1 MDGRQLAGKDP
12 VLKVKLAPRS
22 SMNKIVGFEGDILK
36 VKVKSAPV
44 DGLAN
49 QDLILLLSKHLRVA
63 KERIEIISGHKSRSK
78 IIRFHGIRASSI
90 RKLLVTFKS

>member
-1 MDGRQLAGKDP
+1 MKDLAF
-12 VLKVKLAPRS
+12 KVKLLPRS

-49 QDLILLLSKHLRVA
+49 KDLILLLSKRLRVA
-63 KERIEIISGHKSRSK
+63 KERIEIISGRKSRLK
-78 IIRFHGIRASSI
+78 TVRVHGIEKNDLS
-90 RKLLVTFKS
+90 LPLNV